1 MDGQRR
7 QNRILSRLP
16 LALRGAVL
24 AMAFLW
30 LLPENAHGS
39 PSHEPSEVSEAAE
52 IIVVRTD
59 IPADSAAAADTF
71 RLKFRVNDT
80 RIEPALDGNAERL
93 GLLKS
98 FLRSVNSDAD
108 LKITSVNFLGG
119 ASPEGTDRSNQALC
133 QGRADALR
141 RYMGGIID
149 IPDSLFTTR
158 YTGSDW
164 AGLAAMIEADPD
176 VPCREAT
183 LALVRSIIADGSTSN
198 AKRARLRGMC
208 NGRAY
213 RYILANFFPT
223 LRTSRVIITTR
234 RDIPAPAPVI
244 AEPIPAQQIS
254 PVDEDTVFVAPA
266 PADTVRPFYMDLRT
280 NLLYDAALVPNI
292 GVQFYLGRN
301 ISVIADWMYAWWSN
315 DSRHRYWRIYG
326 GDLGLRYWFGSHARR
341 KPLTGHHIGIYG
353 QILTYDF
360 EFGDRGWM
368 GGKPGGTLWDKM
380 QSGGGIEYG
389 FTLPIKPRLNIDFS
403 LGIGYLGGIVHEYYP
418 DDKGHYIREVTKKRR
433 WWGPTKAEISLVW
446 LIGRGNRNVKYE
458 KGGDK

>member
-1 MDGQRR
+1 M
-7 QNRILSRLP
+7 
-16 LALRGAVL
+16 LAQ
-24 AMAFLW
+24 
-30 LLPENAHGS
+30 
-39 PSHEPSEVSEAAE
+39 AE

-59 IPADSAAAADTF
+59 LPGDSAVMEADTF
-71 RLKFRVNDT
+71 RLRFRVSDT
-80 RIEPALDGNAERL
+80 RIEPSLAGNAAHL
-93 GLLKS
+93 DA
-98 FLRSVNSDAD
+98 LRSRLRAIAAD
-108 LKITSVNFLGG
+108 SSLRVTSVNFLGG
-119 ASPEGTDRSNQALC
+119 ASPEGTDRSNRALC
-133 QGRADALR
+133 EGRADALR
-141 RYMGGIID
+141 RCIGSFAA

-164 AGLAAMIEADPD
+164 AGLAAMVEADPA

-183 LALVRSIIADGSTSN
+183 LSLIRSIMADGRGSD
-198 AKRARLRGMC
+198 ARRARLRGLC

-213 RYILANFFPT
+213 RYILANFFPA

-234 RDIPAPAPVI
+234 RAPAAPAPVI
-244 AEPIPAQQIS
+244 AEPEPAPLPDGGS
-254 PVDEDTVFVAPA
+254 VDEGTAFVETAA
-266 PADTVRPFYMDLRT
+266 PADSVRPFYMDIRT

-301 ISVIADWMYAWWSN
+301 LSVIADWMYAWWSN

-326 GDLGLRYWFGSHARR
+326 GDLGLRWWFGPHARR

-360 EFGDRGWM
+360 EFGRRGWM

-380 QSGGGIEYG
+380 QTGGGIEYG
-389 FTLPIKPRLNIDFS
+389 FALPIKPRLNIDFS
-403 LGIGYLGGIVHEYYP
+403 VGLGYLGGIVHEYHP
-418 DDKGHYIREVTKKRR
+418 DDKGHYIREVTKRRR

-446 LIGRGNRNVKYE
+446 LIGRGNRNVKNIE